1 MHRLARYRP
10 APATVIAT
18 VALAVAL
25 GGTGYAA
32 SVLPANSVGTAQV
45 IDNSL
50 LKKDF
55 KAGQIPA
62 GKPGPA
68 GPSNALAQAVDGPVT
83 LAAAGTTVATLQI
96 PKPGSYVIWAKAAV
110 NDNGP
115 GDEAAACQL
124 TAGDATDHSTEYL
137 PKSGSNSTLS
147 SLVVEKFATSG
158 VAQLQCTSATG
169 HVEAKSIQLVAIK
182 VGSLATS

>member
-1 MHRLARYRP
+1 MHRIARHRP

-18 VALAVAL
+18 IALAVAL

-32 SVLPANSVGTAQV
+32 TVLPANSVGTTQV

-55 KAGQIPA
+55 KAGQVPA

-83 LAAAGTTVATLQI
+83 LPAAGATIGTLQI
-96 PKPGSYVIWAKAAV
+96 PKAGSYVIWAKAV
-110 NDNGP
+110 VSDNGS
-115 GDEAAACQL
+115 GDEAVACQFA
-124 TAGDATDHSTEYL
+124 AGNASDRSTDYL
-137 PKSGSNSTLS
+137 PKAGSNSTIS
-147 SLVVEKFATSG
+147 DVVVQKFATSG
-158 VAQLQCTSATG
+158 AAQLTCTSATG